1 MIIRDVMAT
10 QAEVIEGTNQLIA
23 ELFKNYHQPI
33 FAYLYRLV
41 NDWELAHDLTQETFL
56 QLLRTADQLPSI
68 ENPRAWIYR
77 IATNLA
83 FNTLKRRQRFAW
95 LPWRQLDEQHMLTED
110 PARQIHQ
117 WDEVAQ
123 ALATLPAKYRA
134 PLLLYSYDGLNV
146 REVATALN
154 LSEGAVK
161 TRLHRA
167 REMFRQAY
175 GKEGE

>member
-1 MIIRDVMAT
+1 MT
-10 QAEVIEGTNQLIA
+10 QAEAIEVTNQLIA
-23 ELFKNYHQPI
+23 DLFRKYNQPI
-33 FAYLYRLV
+33 FAYLYRLS

-83 FNTLKRRQRFAW
+83 FNTLKRRQRFTW
-95 LPWRQLDEQHMLTED
+95 LPWKLLDEQHVPSDD
-110 PARQIHQ
+110 PIKRIHQ
-117 WDEVAQ
+117 RDEVAK
-123 ALATLPAKYRA
+123 ALATLPIKYRA
-134 PLLLYSYDGLNV
+134 PLLLYSYDDLTV
-146 REVATALN
+146 REVATTLN

-175 GKEGE
+175 TKEGE